1 VLRTRL
7 FALAAATLTVAAG
20 LASRAPG
27 LPDFVHAYVGDA
39 LYAVLIY
46 TLLRAA
52 FPARRVAVAAL
63 AICFAIEASQAWHLP
78 ALDAVRAT
86 RLGALVLGRG
96 FLLSDLGCYATGAAA
111 AALGEGGVRRIGAA
125 MAAGP
130 RLNKGS
136 GPGPSPR

>member
-1 VLRTRL
+1 MLRARL
-7 FALAAATLTVAAG
+7 LALAAAALTVAAG

-27 LPDFVHAYVGDA
+27 LPGFVHAYVGDA

-46 TLLRAA
+46 LLLRVV
-52 FPARRVAVAAL
+52 FPVRRVAVAAV
-63 AICFAIEASQAWHLP
+63 AICFGIEASQAWHLP
-78 ALDAVRAT
+78 ALDAARAT
-86 RLGALVLGRG
+86 RLGALILGRG
-96 FLLSDLGCYATGAAA
+96 FVWSDLVCYAIGAAA

-130 RLNKGS
+130 RLNNGS